1 MKSRNKI
8 SILTYFLN
16 ILNGIFLVLGLMLM
30 MFGIWLFIDRN
41 NLFTVLSF
49 TGENHLIASIS
60 YMMLGVGSI
69 IVFISF
75 LGFIGSSKEIRCL
88 LILYL
93 GLIVLLYGAQA
104 AMPVL
109 IYTRKE
115 EVQITWNN
123 RIDAV
128 ISNYGNKNLIG
139 REHEWDIL
147 NAVQHTFECCGRHNS
162 TDWKK
167 NENKEHANEVPC
179 SCTKSN
185 MKEWFCDASENAV
198 YIKGCEEYIKMW
210 FENNTSVLIAI
221 NIALLMV
228 EVFLF
233 ILGVLLFK
241 NIKKNKI
248 SLKE

>member
-1 MKSRNKI
+1 MEPRDKI
-8 SILTYFLN
+8 LILKYFLS
-16 ILNGIFLVLGLMLM
+16 IFNGIFLVLGLMLM
-30 MFGIWLFIDRN
+30 MFGMWLLIDRN

-49 TGENHLIASIS
+49 TGENHLVAYIS
-60 YMMLGVGSI
+60 YMLLGIGSI

-75 LGFIGSSKEIRCL
+75 LGFLGSFEEIRWL

-93 GLIVLLYGAQA
+93 GLIVLLFGIQV

-109 IYTRKE
+109 IYIRKE
-115 EVQITWNN
+115 EVQIMWND

-128 ISNYGNKNLIG
+128 ISNYGNKNLTG

-147 NAVQHTFECCGRHNS
+147 NAVQHTLECCGRHNS

-167 NENKEHANEVPC
+167 NENKQYTNQVPC

-185 MKEWFCDASENAV
+185 RKEWFCDATANEV
-198 YIKGCEEYIKMW
+198 YTKGCDEYIKMW
-210 FENNTSVLIAI
+210 FENNALVLISI
-221 NIALLMV
+221 NIALLIV
-228 EVFLF
+228 EVLLF
-233 ILGVLLFK
+233 TLAVLLFK
-241 NIKKNKI
+241 NTKKNKI

>member
-1 MKSRNKI
+1 MEPREKI
-8 SILTYFLN
+8 FILKYFLS
-16 ILNGIFLVLGLMLM
+16 IFSGIFLVLGLMVM
-30 MFGIWLFIDRN
+30 MFSVWLLIDRN

-49 TGENHLIASIS
+49 AGENHLVAYIS
-60 YMMLGVGSI
+60 YMLLVVGSI

-75 LGFIGSSKEIRCL
+75 LGFLGIFEEIRWL

-93 GLIVLLYGAQA
+93 GLIVLLFGIQV

-115 EVQITWNN
+115 EVQIMWND

-128 ISNYGNKNLIG
+128 ISNYGNKNLTG
-139 REHEWDIL
+139 KEHEWAIL
-147 NAVQHTFECCGRHNS
+147 NAVQNTLECCGRYNS

-167 NENKEHANEVPC
+167 NENKEHTNQVPC

-185 MKEWFCDASENAV
+185 REEWFCDVPANDV
-198 YIKGCEEYIKMW
+198 YSKGCDEYIKMW
-210 FENNTSVLIAI
+210 FENNTLVLIAI
-221 NIALLMV
+221 NIALLTV
-228 EVFLF
+228 EVLLF
-233 ILGVLLFK
+233 TQGVLLFK